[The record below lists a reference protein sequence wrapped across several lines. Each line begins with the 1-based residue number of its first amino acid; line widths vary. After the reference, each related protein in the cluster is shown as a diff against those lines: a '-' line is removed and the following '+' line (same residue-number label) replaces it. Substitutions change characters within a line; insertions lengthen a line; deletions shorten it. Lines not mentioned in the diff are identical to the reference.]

1 MTEYLEKKLILLAV
15 GSILNSSLSYL
26 LQKRFLVSML
36 RIPVGL
42 LILSYI
48 CNLSRQN
55 ILYSDLEE
63 ANIKF
68 ITGNKTLNNM
78 LDKRL
83 D

>member
-48 CNLSRQN
+48 CNLRRQN
-55 ILYSDLEE
+55 ILCSDLEE